1 MSEEAADMLS
11 MVGAA
16 EAIVATATN
25 IKLAWK
31 AGILEVQG
39 DLVMSSRKRK
49 SIFEEKMSEI

>member
-16 EAIVATATN
+16 EAIVATAAK

-31 AGILEVQG
+31 VGILKVQG
-39 DLVMSSRKRK
+39 NIVVRLGKRK
-49 SIFEEKMSEI
+49 LIYGKTMSKG